1 MVDLAVA
8 RNSADNPALIL
19 EAVFRRIEVERMS
32 GVDILNP
39 VLTVEAVGFR
49 LWQDHWLG
57 VLISPWSMSLVRLPS
72 QNGSWCS
79 VAEGKRLVL
88 HLPAG
93 DFPFLSGSEAEIGEY
108 LTCPMI
114 AEMMQFPDQETAR
127 QTALAI
133 IEGVLNS
140 SLREMNANNSAARDT
155 LSRRAFLTGRC

>member
-1 MVDLAVA
+1 M
-8 RNSADNPALIL
+8 L
-19 EAVFRRIEVERMS
+19 EAAFRRIEVERMS

-39 VLTVEAVGFR
+39 VLTVEAVGFD

-57 VLISPWSMSLVRLPS
+57 VLIAPWSMSLVRLPS
-72 QNGSWCS
+72 RDEGWCS

-93 DFPFLSGSEAEIGEY
+93 DFPFLSGSEAGIGDY

-114 AEMMQFPDQETAR
+114 AEMMQFPDQKAAR

-133 IEGVLNS
+133 IEGVLDP
-140 SLREMNANNSAARDT
+140 SLREMNASKLPAGDT